1 MNSETILIFNL
12 SDKTENIKKLSE
24 KISDKI
30 KVIVVNKCDFFSPI
44 ESLVVIKKSNTWVF

>member
-44 ESLVVIKKSNTWVF
+44 ESLVLM